1 MGELEDLKQR
11 AQGIGLDRLE
21 PDHLRQ
27 LARAIAGMERLVER
41 LPRDLPVAQEP
52 AHVFRAKGDAP

>member
-1 MGELEDLKQR
+1 MDEVEDLKER
-11 AQGIGLDRLE
+11 ARAIGLERLE
-21 PDHLRQ
+21 PEHLRQ

-41 LPRDLPVAQEP
+41 LPRDLPVAQEA